1 MRIGVIVQ
9 ARMTSRRLP
18 GKVLMNIA
26 EQKILDHIINSY
38 SKIKE
43 IDKIV
48 IATSEEDED
57 SEIVRFV
64 E

>member
-1 MRIGVIVQ
+1 
-9 ARMTSRRLP
+9 MTSRRLP